1 MAGEAQDNPWPLP
14 KFHFKVTIGEMG
26 EIAFQEVSGLDT
38 EHDVIEYRA
47 GNSVDFSTVK
57 MPGLRKASDVTLK
70 RGMFNS
76 DTALNDYFNSIKMNT
91 IARHTVTIQLLDE
104 EQNPMITWTLKNAF
118 PLKVSGTD
126 LNAQNNEVSLE
137 ELVLAHEGLTFE
149 NA

>member
-76 DTALNDYFNSIKMNT
+76 DTALSDYFNSIKMNT
-91 IARHTVTIQLLDE
+91 ITRHTVTIQLLDE
-104 EQNPMITWTLKNAF
+104 EQKPMITWTLKNAF